1 MAKFTVDTQLFR
13 ELGELLVGRESTAL
27 VELIK
32 NSYDAD
38 SSAVTVFGSDLDD
51 PANGGI
57 VITDNGVGMI
67 QDEFENGFLRIA
79 TRTKAE
85 GTKRSSIYGRRFTGE
100 KGIGRLALHKLARRV
115 QIESFKWNGNP
126 PMGMHLPFY
135 KHGVEAIIDWDVIEA
150 QQTLD
155 QIEESNAVSVE
166 RLEAEEDRQGAGTII
181 ILTNLRRRWTEK
193 AITKFHDDVATLVP
207 PDVLVDK
214 IPTAVL
220 TEPLIFETPRFRDAT
235 ASNSGDFR
243 IVLLGDL
250 AYSDSLLASE
260 IESAHWILELDC
272 DADARAIRYQ
282 IAPTQNMLEKYP
294 QAKSCTFELEL
305 PDNAPRISFQAR
317 VLQKSGNIW
326 GKRYQGIRVYMEGF
340 RVLPYGEPTDDW
352 LNLTLDYSNRGQGR
366 FKFLQENFDHIIE
379 HDRNAALVVQ
389 SNAAYFGAVFL
400 TNEGVPQLQMLINRE
415 GFLPGPAMD
424 FIRDRMR
431 VGLDLLVRFRYAA
444 TKPVKR
450 ARRQETERQREAV
463 EKADVR
469 EQPSAWIIR
478 KNLRDT
484 KKAIAE
490 ARTAVASGNVE
501 VAEEVLERASG
512 PISNAE
518 ESIHEVAAESAMF
531 RVLASIGTELAAFT
545 HEINGLLEMTVALD
559 RHLQRILNTADLNR
573 KDRAELQRACSV
585 ARDLRQSLERQ
596 AVYLVDINSVDARRR
611 RSRQLLTERFD
622 AAARLITNAA
632 DRRGIVIENHIDGE
646 LRSPPMF
653 PAEIT
658 AIFANLL
665 TNAVKFANKGGRIKA
680 SSNQSDDGIRI
691 RIENEG
697 TKVELTDAEK
707 WFEPFWSTTTEV
719 DATLGQGMGMGL
731 TITRSMLDEYG
742 ARIAFVAPSEGFD
755 AAVELMFPDS

>member
-38 SSAVTVFGSDLDD
+38 SCAVAVFGSELDD
-51 PANGGI
+51 PENGGI
-57 VITDNGVGMI
+57 VITDNGVGMTE
-67 QDEFENGFLRIA
+67 DEFQDGFLRIA
-79 TRTKAE
+79 TRAKTK
-85 GTKRSSIYGRRFTGE
+85 GTKRSVVYGRRFTGE
-100 KGIGRLALHKLARRV
+100 KGIGRLALHKLARYV

-126 PMGMHLPFY
+126 PMGVHLPMY
-135 KHGVEAIIDWDVIEA
+135 KHGVKAKIDWDLIEA

-166 RLEAEEDRQGAGTII
+166 RLEADEDQQGAGTII

-220 TEPLIFETPRFRDAT
+220 TDPMIFETPRFRDAN

-243 IVLLGDL
+243 IELLGDL

-260 IESAHWILELDC
+260 IESANWILEIDC
-272 DADARAIRYQ
+272 DSDARTIRYQ
-282 IAPTQNMLEKYP
+282 IAPTRITLDEYP
-294 QAKSCTFELEL
+294 QSESSDFEMNL

-317 VLQKSGNIW
+317 ILQKSGKNW
-326 GKRYQGIRVYMEGF
+326 GKRHQGIRVYMEGF

-352 LNLTLDYSNRGQGR
+352 LSLNLDYTNRGRGR
-366 FKFLQENFDHIIE
+366 FRSLQDDFDHIIE
-379 HDRNAALVVQ
+379 HDEQAALVMQ
-389 SNAAYFGAVFL
+389 SNAAYFGAVFV
-400 TNEGVPQLQMLINRE
+400 TNEGAPQLQMLINRE

-424 FIRDRMR
+424 FIRGRMR
-431 VGLDLLVRFRYAA
+431 MGLDLLVRYRYAA
-444 TKPVKR
+444 TKPTKR

-463 EKADVR
+463 KKADVR
-469 EQPSAWIIR
+469 EQPSAWAIR
-478 KNLRDT
+478 QNLRDSN
-484 KKAIAE
+484 KAIAE
-490 ARTAVASGNVE
+490 ARSAMAAGDVKSAKAALESASVPM
-501 VAEEVLERASG
+501 AT
-512 PISNAE
+512 AE
-518 ESIHEVAAESAMF
+518 ESFDEVAAESAMF
-531 RVLASIGTELAAFT
+531 RVLASIGTELTAFT
-545 HEINGLLEMTVALD
+545 HEINGLLEMAVALD
-559 RHLQRILNTADLNR
+559 RHLKRILNSTNLAR
-573 KDRAELQRACSV
+573 RYRAELQRAWSY

-596 AVYLVDINSVDARRR
+596 AVYLVDITSVDARRR
-611 RSRQLLTERFD
+611 RSRQLITERFD
-622 AAARLITNAA
+622 AACRLIRNAA
-632 DRRGIVIENHIDGE
+632 ERRGIVIDNHIDGE

-658 AIFANLL
+658 AIFANLM

-680 SSNQSDDGIRI
+680 SSNQSDGGIRI
-691 RIENEG
+691 RIENKG

-707 WFEPFWSTTTEV
+707 WFEPFRSTTTEV

-755 AAVELMFPDS
+755 TAIELMFPDS